1 MSRILC
7 TYDHICGEIGNISA
21 CFSNILAM
29 LIVSDVMVKINVIL
43 VLFAL
48 RNLWSNHINCKSIWL
63 KIRLSNLS
71 YNATAT

>member
-48 RNLWSNHINCKSIWL
+48 RNL
-63 KIRLSNLS
+63 
-71 YNATAT
+71 